1 VASITATSIT
11 LEARPEDFGDD
22 GELRDDAGGSGR
34 TVLGRIAAIMD
45 AFDQGEQLLTLA
57 DLSHRARL
65 PKSTVH
71 RLAEQ
76 LRELGWLERDHN
88 GYRIG
93 MRLFELGGLA
103 LQRNQL
109 RDAAFPYLYAL
120 TSSTGLSVQLGV
132 LDRGEVVYLERI
144 LVGGYQV
151 PTRLG
156 GRMPAHCTA
165 LGKAML
171 AFDDAA
177 AERVMSCD
185 LPPRTKHTITEATA
199 LRAEL
204 GRVRASGVAFD
215 RSEAYEGLGCVAAP
229 IRNSGRAIGAVSV
242 TGPIVR
248 LDWDA
253 MADAVQRAATNI
265 WGARFG
271 KQAAPR
277 C

>member
-1 VASITATSIT
+1 MRTPLS
-11 LEARPEDFGDD
+11 PEPDFADHVGQLHDD
-22 GELRDDAGGSGR
+22 PGGSSR
-34 TVLGRIAAIMD
+34 TVLGRIAAILD
-45 AFDQGEQLLTLA
+45 AFDQGEQVLTLA
-57 DLSHRARL
+57 DLSRQSGF

-76 LRELGWLERDHN
+76 LLTLGWLERDLN

-103 LQRNQL
+103 IERNQL

-144 LVGGYQV
+144 IVGGYPV

-177 AERVMSCD
+177 AERVMSWD
-185 LPPRTKHTITEATA
+185 LVPRTRHTITEADA
-199 LRAEL
+199 LRADL
-204 GRVRASGVAFD
+204 DRVRTTGVAFD
-215 RSEAYEGLGCVAAP
+215 RSEAHEGLGCVAAP

-248 LDWDA
+248 MDWTP
-253 MADAVQRAATNI
+253 MADAVQRAATKI
-265 WGARFG
+265 WNARFG
-271 KQAAPR
+271 KATVPR
-277 C
+277 I